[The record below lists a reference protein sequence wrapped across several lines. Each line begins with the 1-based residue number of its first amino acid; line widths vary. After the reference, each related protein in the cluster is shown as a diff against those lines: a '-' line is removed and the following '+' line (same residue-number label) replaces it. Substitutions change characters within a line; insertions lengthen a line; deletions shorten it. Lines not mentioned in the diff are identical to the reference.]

1 MTKSPLPLADIL
13 VADFSR
19 VLAGP
24 LCTQILGDAGARII
38 KIEEPERGD
47 ETRRWGPPFL
57 GGVSAYFLAVN
68 RNKESVAVDLK
79 SAAGRQFAKKL
90 IARADVVV
98 DNFLPAHRRRL
109 GLDNVRRG
117 NPRAIHCSIAG
128 FDSDSGEAETPGYD
142 LLAQAASGLMAVTG
156 EPGGEPMKVGVALSD
171 VLTAH
176 HAASA
181 ICAALYGRAKTG
193 KGARVELSLFSATVS
208 SLVNIAQNALVTG
221 SEPQRWGNAH
231 ASIVPYQLF
240 HGSDRPFAIGAG
252 TDRHFAYLC
261 GVIGRDDL
269 LEDARFTSNAARVE
283 HRHLLVPLL
292 DRIFRARPAAEWVG
306 LCRQV
311 SVPVAMV
318 QGVREALE
326 SPPGRELVVT
336 IDHPDAGRYEAV
348 RSPILFS
355 GSRFP
360 IRSAPPLLGEH
371 TEAVM
376 REMGVT
382 SASSTRPG
390 GRRRR

>member
-1 MTKSPLPLADIL
+1 MRSRLPLDDIL

-38 KIEEPERGD
+38 KVEEPDRGD

-68 RNKESVAVDLK
+68 RNKESVAIDLK
-79 SAAGRQFAKKL
+79 SAEGKQFAKKL
-90 IARADVVV
+90 ISRADVVV
-98 DNFLPAHRRRL
+98 DNFLPAHRRKL
-109 GLDNVRRG
+109 GLDNIRRG
-117 NPRAIHCSIAG
+117 NPRAIHCSISG
-128 FDSDSGEAETPGYD
+128 FDSDSSEAETPGYD

-156 EPGGEPMKVGVALSD
+156 EPDGEPMKVGVALSD

-181 ICAALYGRAKTG
+181 ICAALYAREKTG
-193 KGARVELSLFSATVS
+193 KGARVEVSLFSSTIS
-208 SLVNIAQNALVTG
+208 SLVNVAQNALVTG
-221 SEPQRWGNAH
+221 SEPVRWGNAH
-231 ASIVPYQLF
+231 PSIVPYQVF
-240 HGSDRPFAIGAG
+240 HGSDRAFAIGAG

-269 LEDARFTSNAARVE
+269 LEDARFTSNPARVE
-283 HRHLLVPLL
+283 HRHVLVPLL
-292 DRIFRARPAAEWVG
+292 DEIFRTRPAAEWVE

-311 SVPVAMV
+311 SVPVALV

-326 SPPGRELVVT
+326 SPPGRELVVA

-355 GSRFP
+355 GARFP
-360 IRSAPPLLGEH
+360 IRTAPPLLGEH

-376 REMGVT
+376 REMGIT
-382 SASSTRPG
+382 SSSSTRRG
-390 GRRRR
+390 GRRTR

>member
-1 MTKSPLPLADIL
+1 MTKSRLPLADIL

-24 LCTQILGDAGARII
+24 LCTQILGDAGARVI
-38 KIEEPERGD
+38 KIEERERGD

-68 RNKESVAVDLK
+68 RNKESVAIDLK
-79 SAAGRQFAKKL
+79 STDGRQFAKKL

-109 GLDNVRRG
+109 GLANIRRG
-117 NPRAIHCSIAG
+117 NPRAIHCSIGG

-156 EPGGEPMKVGVALSD
+156 EPDGEPMKVGVALSD

-181 ICAALYGRAKTG
+181 ICAALYAREKTG
-193 KGARVELSLFSATVS
+193 KGARVEVSLFSATVS
-208 SLVNIAQNALVTG
+208 SLVNVAQNALVTR

-231 ASIVPYQLF
+231 ASIVPYQVF
-240 HGSDRPFAIGAG
+240 HGSDRAFAIGAG

-269 LEDARFTSNAARVE
+269 LEDARFTSNTSRVE
-283 HRHLLVPLL
+283 HRDALVPLL
-292 DRIFRARPAAEWVG
+292 DEIFRTRPAAEWVER
-306 LCRQV
+306 CRQV

-318 QGVREALE
+318 QGVREALQ
-326 SPPGRELVVT
+326 SPPGRELVVA

-371 TEAVM
+371 TDAVM
-376 REMGVT
+376 RELGIT